1 MKKKISSEEPK
12 KKKNHIRKC
21 IHILI
26 KILDNIIAKIV
37 YILIFAIFLAFIY
50 KEKNKFI
57 TLMNITERENYT
69 IKTKAK
75 RKGREYLN
83 KCLEGKLINNRI
95 FKLSEN
101 PKVTIIIPLY
111 NTGKRIKL
119 IIRSIQNQNI
129 EDIEIILVNDFSKD
143 NTLEIIEKLKE
154 EDPRITIINNS
165 KNMGVLYS
173 RSVGVLQAKGE
184 YITNLDHDDF
194 IFDEDVFDTAYK
206 ASENGKFDII
216 AFMHFNSPSYYS
228 KIEDIKSVSSLIPH
242 NKTVYQP
249 ELSVFTQFGD
259 DGFNF
264 YDYRIWEKFFKNNVY
279 KKAVNA
285 LTYERYS
292 QYSVY
297 SEDLIG
303 LFAIC
308 NVAESY
314 KFIRKYGVF
323 HLFDENTSSKAAKYQ
338 PAMLSEI
345 LFCDV
350 IISLGKNQFKKYA
363 AIFLENRV
371 DLSSEKN
378 NKFLKKVLNKIMECQ
393 YIEEKYKEKLKK
405 KFSTLLTNFK

>member
-1 MKKKISSEEPK
+1 MKKKISYEEPK

-173 RSVGVLQAKGE
+173 RSVGV
-184 YITNLDHDDF
+184 
-194 IFDEDVFDTAYK
+194 
-206 ASENGKFDII
+206 
-216 AFMHFNSPSYYS
+216 
-228 KIEDIKSVSSLIPH
+228 
-242 NKTVYQP
+242 
-249 ELSVFTQFGD
+249 
-259 DGFNF
+259 
-264 YDYRIWEKFFKNNVY
+264 FK
-279 KKAVNA
+279 
-285 LTYERYS
+285 LR
-292 QYSVY
+292 
-297 SEDLIG
+297 
-303 LFAIC
+303 
-308 NVAESY
+308 
-314 KFIRKYGVF
+314 
-323 HLFDENTSSKAAKYQ
+323 ENTLQ
-338 PAMLSEI
+338 ILIMMI
-345 LFCDV
+345 LFLMKMSLTQLIRLVKMENLILLHLCILIVQV
-350 IISLGKNQFKKYA
+350 IIQ
-363 AIFLENRV
+363 
-371 DLSSEKN
+371 
-378 NKFLKKVLNKIMECQ
+378 
-393 YIEEKYKEKLKK
+393 KLKI
-405 KFSTLLTNFK
+405 

>member
-37 YILIFAIFLAFIY
+37 YILLFAIFLAFIY

-83 KCLEGKLINNRI
+83 KCLEGKLTNNSI

-173 RSVGVLQAKGE
+173 RSVGV
-184 YITNLDHDDF
+184 
-194 IFDEDVFDTAYK
+194 
-206 ASENGKFDII
+206 
-216 AFMHFNSPSYYS
+216 
-228 KIEDIKSVSSLIPH
+228 
-242 NKTVYQP
+242 
-249 ELSVFTQFGD
+249 
-259 DGFNF
+259 
-264 YDYRIWEKFFKNNVY
+264 FK
-279 KKAVNA
+279 
-285 LTYERYS
+285 LR
-292 QYSVY
+292 
-297 SEDLIG
+297 
-303 LFAIC
+303 
-308 NVAESY
+308 
-314 KFIRKYGVF
+314 
-323 HLFDENTSSKAAKYQ
+323 ENTLQ
-338 PAMLSEI
+338 ILIMMI
-345 LFCDV
+345 LFLMKMSLTQLIRLVKMENLILLHLCILIVQV
-350 IISLGKNQFKKYA
+350 IIQ
-363 AIFLENRV
+363 
-371 DLSSEKN
+371 
-378 NKFLKKVLNKIMECQ
+378 
-393 YIEEKYKEKLKK
+393 KLKI
-405 KFSTLLTNFK
+405 

>member
-173 RSVGVLQAKGE
+173 RSVGV
-184 YITNLDHDDF
+184 
-194 IFDEDVFDTAYK
+194 
-206 ASENGKFDII
+206 
-216 AFMHFNSPSYYS
+216 
-228 KIEDIKSVSSLIPH
+228 
-242 NKTVYQP
+242 
-249 ELSVFTQFGD
+249 
-259 DGFNF
+259 
-264 YDYRIWEKFFKNNVY
+264 FK
-279 KKAVNA
+279 
-285 LTYERYS
+285 LR
-292 QYSVY
+292 
-297 SEDLIG
+297 
-303 LFAIC
+303 
-308 NVAESY
+308 
-314 KFIRKYGVF
+314 
-323 HLFDENTSSKAAKYQ
+323 ENTLQ
-338 PAMLSEI
+338 ILIMMI
-345 LFCDV
+345 LFLMKMSLTQLIRLVKMENLILLHLCILIVQV
-350 IISLGKNQFKKYA
+350 IIQ
-363 AIFLENRV
+363 
-371 DLSSEKN
+371 
-378 NKFLKKVLNKIMECQ
+378 
-393 YIEEKYKEKLKK
+393 KLKI
-405 KFSTLLTNFK
+405 